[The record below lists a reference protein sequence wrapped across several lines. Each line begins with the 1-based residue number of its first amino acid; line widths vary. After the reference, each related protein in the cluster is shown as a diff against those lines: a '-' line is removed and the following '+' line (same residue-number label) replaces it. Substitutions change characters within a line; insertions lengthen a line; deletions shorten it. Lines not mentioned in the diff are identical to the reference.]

1 MNATTISLIA
11 MYALATVIMVIC
23 IIKDMHRSIFRGCV
37 SLGLALIAFPLT
49 MMLTHYSLDQ
59 ITSGLLR
66 TVDLGRLLPLTE
78 TFPSLKDGLV
88 ALVHMVAATEI
99 CRLVFFVLIAVLG
112 LVSHY
117 ICRFVENKK
126 PVLKKRSKPIG
137 AAIGVVFGLVMIVAV
152 FTPTAGYAAE
162 APGVIHFL
170 GEVEQVSKE
179 GEEAMS
185 AEALAMQENADHVSD
200 TALFKMVRA
209 LGGKAIFKATT
220 TVEIDEEMT
229 DLYTELRALDRLGA
243 DIAVLTA
250 VPMDEYTDRE
260 YQTINSLGETIEG
273 SLYLRTL
280 GAEGLSALSQ
290 AWLKGESFLGFARP
304 DMGDSMDFALDAV
317 LVVMKDTDKDT
328 IVSDVNGLA
337 PAISAALRAF
347 NTIQS
352 VTAPTTPT
360 TPDSSEDAPDGEQP
374 EQPETVDELTQI
386 VDAIVESVQSS
397 ESEETKQVI
406 VRAGIGLV
414 AKELEQFFVTSTT
427 PADPPAQTPDSEG
440 ESGSESSGESGG
452 EADQPAQTPVTP
464 PATSI
469 IPSFTPDALP
479 EGTEITQETYE
490 EFVGDLTDLAVSGGL
505 SEEED
510 VVIESV
516 KDIRDKVGIE
526 ISDEVCEQLVT
537 SVLNSP
543 YADLFDMF
551 AK

>member
-1 MNATTISLIA
+1 
-11 MYALATVIMVIC
+11 
-23 IIKDMHRSIFRGCV
+23 
-37 SLGLALIAFPLT
+37 
-49 MMLTHYSLDQ
+49 
-59 ITSGLLR
+59 
-66 TVDLGRLLPLTE
+66 
-78 TFPSLKDGLV
+78 
-88 ALVHMVAATEI
+88 
-99 CRLVFFVLIAVLG
+99 
-112 LVSHY
+112 
-117 ICRFVENKK
+117 
-126 PVLKKRSKPIG
+126 
-137 AAIGVVFGLVMIVAV
+137 
-152 FTPTAGYAAE
+152 
-162 APGVIHFL
+162 
-170 GEVEQVSKE
+170 
-179 GEEAMS
+179 
-185 AEALAMQENADHVSD
+185 
-200 TALFKMVRA
+200 
-209 LGGKAIFKATT
+209 
-220 TVEIDEEMT
+220 
-229 DLYTELRALDRLGA
+229 
-243 DIAVLTA
+243 
-250 VPMDEYTDRE
+250 
-260 YQTINSLGETIEG
+260 
-273 SLYLRTL
+273 
-280 GAEGLSALSQ
+280 
-290 AWLKGESFLGFARP
+290 
-304 DMGDSMDFALDAV
+304 MGDSMDFALDAV

-352 VTAPTTPT
+352 MTAPTTPT
-360 TPDSSEDAPDGEQP
+360 TPEGSEDAPDGEQP
-374 EQPETVDELTQI
+374 EQPETADELTQI
-386 VDAIVESVQSS
+386 VDPIVESVQSS
-397 ESEETKQVI
+397 ESEEAKEVI

-414 AKELEQFFVTSTT
+414 AKELEQFFVTSAT
-427 PADPPAQTPDSEG
+427 PADPPAQTPDG
-440 ESGSESSGESGG
+440 EGESGG